1 MIHCENIICMGPHG
15 AQVSVIDWRRLHM
28 PRSLSRGV
36 SEMHT
41 RCAYCGGKFG
51 LVRQQWFQTQFLLK
65 ALPREIS
72 YQAHKGQRPSASVV
86 GFLKSRMTKFVV
98 PIL

>member
-1 MIHCENIICMGPHG
+1 
-15 AQVSVIDWRRLHM
+15 M

-51 LVRQQWFQTQFLLK
+51 LCSPAMVSNAVLLK

-72 YQAHKGQRPSASVV
+72 YQAHRAKRPSASVV